1 MKEEKRKVLVDNIL
15 KYGELKSSL
24 GKAEQIQWKNEMTEL
39 AIKEL
44 KHEINIVLSEIDEL
58 LKGD

>member
-1 MKEEKRKVLVDNIL
+1 MDKKELLVNNIL

-39 AIKEL
+39 TIKEL
-44 KHEINIVLSEIDEL
+44 RKEIDIVLSEINEL
-58 LKGD
+58 LKMEV

>member
-24 GKAEQIQWKNEMTEL
+24 GKAEQLKYKNEMTEE

-44 KHEINIVLSEIDEL
+44 KHEIIIVLSEINEL